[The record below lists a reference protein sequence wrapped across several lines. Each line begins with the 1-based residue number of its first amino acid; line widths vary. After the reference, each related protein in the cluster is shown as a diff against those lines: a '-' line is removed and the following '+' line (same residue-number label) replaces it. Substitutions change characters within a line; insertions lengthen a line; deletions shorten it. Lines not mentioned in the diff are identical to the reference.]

1 MNKFENQKSFQRTKI
16 LILEKVTMNNP
27 FTSLGCPEFIY
38 QTCKE
43 IGISKPT
50 AVQQACVKQII
61 TGHNCIVISQT
72 GTGKTAA
79 FALPIISTL
88 SKDPYGIYA
97 LVISPTREL
106 AQQICQQ
113 FKIFGRGMN
122 ADICPIIGGLA
133 ITDQASALEKN
144 PHIVVATPGRILHH
158 LRSASKGNTRFSFDN
173 LQYLVLDEVDRLFK
187 DGYWDDVLEII
198 KYLPEKRQTLCFS
211 ATKSD
216 QVDLLTIMTKPPSTS
231 SCPLPSVG
239 KSWFSDDKL
248 TFYWEPTD
256 DLKPK
261 IEHVKVLVQDEGRE
275 VYLMI
280 IIQKLMEADL
290 YKQVIVFAST
300 KEAAQTITLIL
311 RNFSYKT
318 AVMHSDMQE
327 SERLKELEEFRAGRQ
342 RILVATDVAARGL
355 DIPFVDNV
363 IHFNPPQNAATYVH
377 RAGRT
382 GRAGREGRSI
392 LFVSGREKKI
402 EQEIEKE
409 IGQQFT
415 ELKVE
420 KSEMKEKMNVF
431 WAKKDAKIAMSQSDF
446 GKRDEMLKQLDKI
459 QAGEV

>member
-1 MNKFENQKSFQRTKI
+1 
-16 LILEKVTMNNP
+16 MNNP
-27 FTSLGCPEFIY
+27 FSALGCPEFIY
-38 QTCKE
+38 DTCRQ
-43 IGISKPT
+43 IGIEKPT

-61 TGHNCIVISQT
+61 TGHNAIVISQT

-113 FKIFGRGMN
+113 FRIFGRGMH
-122 ADICPIIGGLA
+122 ADICQIIGGLA

-144 PHIVVATPGRILHH
+144 PHIVVATPGRILQH

-173 LQYLVLDEVDRLFK
+173 LQYFVLDEVDRLFK

-198 KYLPEKRQTLCFS
+198 KYLPKSRQTLCFS

-216 QVDLLTIMTKPPSTS
+216 EVDLQSIMTKPPMTKP
-231 SCPLPSVG
+231 CPLPNGIG
-239 KSWFSDDKL
+239 KSWMSDDKL
-248 TFYWEPTD
+248 TFYWEPTE

-261 IEHVKVLVQDEGRE
+261 IEHVKVLVQEEARE
-275 VYLMI
+275 VYLTI
-280 IIQKLMEADL
+280 IIQKLMEQDS
-290 YKQVIVFAST
+290 YKQVLVFAST
-300 KEAAQTITLIL
+300 KEAAQVITLIL
-311 RNFSYKT
+311 RSFSYKT
-318 AVMHSDMQE
+318 AVLHSDIE
-327 SERLKELEEFRAGRQ
+327 ETDRLKELEEFRAGRQ

-363 IHFNPPQNAATYVH
+363 IHFNPPQSATTYVH

-392 LFVSGREKKI
+392 LFVSPRDKKI
-402 EQEIEKE
+402 EEAIEKE
-409 IGQQFT
+409 IGEQFT
-415 ELKVE
+415 ELKIE
-420 KSEMKEKMNVF
+420 KSEMKEKLNVF
-431 WAKKDAKIAMSQSDF
+431 WAKRDAKITMNKEEF
-446 GKRDEMLKQLDKI
+446 GKRDEMLKMLDKI
-459 QAGEV
+459 QSGEI